1 MEYVLYHEE
10 ETPPVFPLPPYPP
23 PSGLHLWRPEPPDRE
38 APALSGLIAP
48 RHTQEK
54 AGAIAPVS
62 LPLRWVY
69 IRCEMVDSNGNY
81 VRVNE
86 NPSGNSKS
94 GVTDG
99 GRTSAG
105 DGFTARPEGFYEGNS
120 PSASNQNDAKPVSP
134 NVDFNIA
141 QGVKNVK
148 TAPVFNSYP
157 APSGYQWPG

>member
-1 MEYVLYHEE
+1 
-10 ETPPVFPLPPYPP
+10 
-23 PSGLHLWRPEPPDRE
+23 
-38 APALSGLIAP
+38 
-48 RHTQEK
+48 
-54 AGAIAPVS
+54 
-62 LPLRWVY
+62 
-69 IRCEMVDSNGNY
+69 MVDSNGNY

-105 DGFTARPEGFYEGNS
+105 DGFTARPEGVYEGNS

-141 QGVKNVK
+141 QGGGNVK